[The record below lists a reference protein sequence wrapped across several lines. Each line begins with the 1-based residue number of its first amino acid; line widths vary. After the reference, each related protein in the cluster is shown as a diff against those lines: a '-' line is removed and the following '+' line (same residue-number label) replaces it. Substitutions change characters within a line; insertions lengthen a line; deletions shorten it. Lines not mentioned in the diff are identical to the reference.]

1 MLVLKDGSMTGVNG
15 VQDALAKL
23 GVRTTGSMNMS
34 ENISDNISTG
44 NGPDC
49 VDNILV
55 IAILCLTG
63 YLIYR
68 KCNRK

>member
-1 MLVLKDGSMTGVNG
+1 MLILKDGSMTGVNG

-23 GVRTTGSMNMS
+23 GVRTVGSMSMT
-34 ENISDNISTG
+34 TG
-44 NGPDC
+44 NGSDC
-49 VDNILV
+49 VDNMLV